1 MKDLWSKIGFSPI
14 HFELPE
20 SMDDEGL
27 ENDKTIKQSER
38 FYPPVQRPELE
49 KEDVDKITGF
59 EIRNFPASKTDEEV
73 KVFIQDKLGYTIEN
87 IEFIRKN
94 EKLMARVLTEKKIHG
109 SKITEAVEKIQF
121 VTCKEKYFGNPLYC
135 RIFKDLTPSKEQESS
150 AVEETPQKI
159 EKKLSKNKATKS
171 PVLSLGSVT
180 GNLSKRTHESVTSS
194 DSAEKSPKDKK
205 HKPKRSSK

>member
-1 MKDLWSKIGFSPI
+1 MHDVILFTVFFMEVVP
-14 HFELPE
+14 
-20 SMDDEGL
+20 
-27 ENDKTIKQSER
+27 
-38 FYPPVQRPELE
+38 YPTVQRPELE

-73 KVFIQDKLGYTIEN
+73 KVFIQDKLGYSIEN

-159 EKKLSKNKATKS
+159 EKKL
-171 PVLSLGSVT
+171 
-180 GNLSKRTHESVTSS
+180 
-194 DSAEKSPKDKK
+194 
-205 HKPKRSSK
+205 